1 MQSFL
6 NSMYN
11 ALGAVLAFIYSLV
24 PNLGVAIILLTLVV
38 MLILYP
44 LTAKQAKSMLAM
56 QRVQPEIKK
65 LQAKY
70 KGDRQKLNE
79 EMMKFYQENK
89 INPLAGCLPL
99 VVQLPIFFVL
109 YRVLRTPWQH
119 VPKTGSFTRLYNDMC
134 SPFGSLCGKATTKLT
149 SVTLA
154 SGVTK
159 SIPAGGATSHLT
171 HLSFLGV
178 DLVKTATDTSLSFT
192 AAIPYFVLVLLVVFT
207 GYLQT
212 KQAQARTPAAN
223 KQMNNVMKILPVF
236 FGLISLSFPAGLVLY
251 FVVSNTWRVGQ
262 QEVVF
267 RHIGTAASPGPG
279 KLGSGGRTATAIDVT
294 STERSPDA
302 GEPSGTKSGDGHGG
316 GNGQTRPDANRKAG
330 RRPPPK
336 AAPKPASRP
345 PAPRKAPSAE
355 CGGLAARV
363 DPRGAP
369 PRGRPARHVPA
380 TAAAR
385 QRRCSAVIGPT
396 RGRGSGP
403 ERRRP
408 AAGAPALQ
416 QEEAEA
422 LRPTRWSG
430 SRSRDERSRRRWTW
444 RSTPWAST
452 RTRSSSR
459 SSRSH
464 VPGCWADA
472 RPASGRESGRSPGRS
487 RTSGTAGRA
496 APAAAA
502 NRGAAGSPGARAAVR
517 GEAGGPEGPWP
528 PSRATAD
535 AGRAAAAGAGGR
547 RGPQSPTTA
556 RGRNR

>member
-119 VPKTGSFTRLYNDMC
+119 VPKTGSFTRLYTDMC
-134 SPFGSLCGKATTKLT
+134 SSFGTLCGKATTKATSLT
-149 SVTLA
+149 V
-154 SGVTK
+154 SGVPK

-192 AAIPYFVLVLLVVFT
+192 AAIPYFVLVALVVVT

-223 KQMNNVMKILPVF
+223 KQMNNVMKVLPVF

-279 KLGSGGRTATAIDVT
+279 TPKLGSGGRTATAIDVT

-302 GEPSGTKSGDGHGG
+302 EEPSPTKSGDGRGG

-330 RRPPPK
+330 RQPPRK
-336 AAPKPASRP
+336 AAPKPAPRQ
-345 PAPRKAPSAE
+345 PAPRKAPARSSAASQRAMIPE
-355 CGGLAARV
+355 QRPPGGGLRAMFQL
-363 DPRGAP
+363 PPPPPGNGGA
-369 PRGRPARHVPA
+369 
-380 TAAAR
+380 
-385 QRRCSAVIGPT
+385 
-396 RGRGSGP
+396 RGS
-403 ERRRP
+403 
-408 AAGAPALQ
+408 
-416 QEEAEA
+416 
-422 LRPTRWSG
+422 
-430 SRSRDERSRRRWTW
+430 
-444 RSTPWAST
+444 
-452 RTRSSSR
+452 
-459 SSRSH
+459 
-464 VPGCWADA
+464 VA
-472 RPASGRESGRSPGRS
+472 RPAGAGPARNGGDQPPGRPRS
-487 RTSGTAGRA
+487 NKKKRKR
-496 APAAAA
+496 
-502 NRGAAGSPGARAAVR
+502 
-517 GEAGGPEGPWP
+517 
-528 PSRATAD
+528 
-535 AGRAAAAGAGGR
+535 
-547 RGPQSPTTA
+547 
-556 RGRNR
+556 